1 MYPKSKALATC
12 ISHQLASWQQQAKA
26 RSDQTT
32 QYALSSIFEKYHL
45 IVMIRILTLTA
56 ILARSTEAFTPGL
69 HISHRLNF
77 AQVYHSH
84 PLSSISASTSSLKMS
99 SSPSEEKK
107 RVLVPIAEAS
117 EEIETSSITDV
128 LTRYVF

>member
-1 MYPKSKALATC
+1 
-12 ISHQLASWQQQAKA
+12 
-26 RSDQTT
+26 
-32 QYALSSIFEKYHL
+32 
-45 IVMIRILTLTA
+45 MIRILTLTA
-56 ILARSTEAFTPGL
+56 ILARSTEAFTPSL
-69 HISHRLNF
+69 RISNRLNF

>member
-1 MYPKSKALATC
+1 MYPKSKALAC
-12 ISHQLASWQQQAKA
+12 ISHQLATTSNK
-26 RSDQTT
+26 RSN
-32 QYALSSIFEKYHL
+32 YAVRSTHSSFFEKYYFL

-69 HISHRLNF
+69 HISNRLNF